1 MVHALERLKKGMLTY
16 LVLEALSAK
25 PMYAY
30 QLIKEIEKVTRGRYK
45 PSPGS
50 LYPVLK
56 KLVNSGAVE
65 LIVENS
71 KKTYRITET
80 GMNMLNEMRK
90 DREEFFQ
97 QFLKGPGRELIDVL
111 VSVGLLIK
119 ENRKKI
125 DEEKHKI
132 ILELLKSCE
141 KEIERVLSE

>member
-1 MVHALERLKKGMLTY
+1 MANALERLKKGMLTY
-16 LVLEALSAK
+16 LVLEVLSAK

-80 GMNMLNEMRK
+80 GMKMLNEIRM
-90 DREEFFQ
+90 DRAEFFQ

-125 DEEKHKI
+125 DEEKHKM

-141 KEIERVLSE
+141 KEIKRVLSE